1 MSFIG
6 RSAELS
12 KFENRYD
19 SANSELV
26 FLYGRRRVGKTE
38 FLRKFA
44 EGKNAFF
51 YSATESVDNEQ
62 RERFKQ
68 KMLSF
73 GFDGEPALLND
84 WESMFRNLAKLRT
97 AGRTLVIIDEF
108 QYIFMGKKAV
118 PSVLQNIWDEYLSKE
133 NIMLILCGS
142 AMSFIEKKILGS
154 KNPLYGRATAIFRMK
169 ELPFEEAS
177 QFFPRY
183 TLKEKIIAYSI
194 LGGTPFYLKQFSP
207 DLSIE
212 ENIRKNIL
220 SDEAVLYNEIEFL
233 LKQELRETATYN
245 TIISAVALGNTKL
258 NEIAQKT
265 SMETAKVNVYLKNL
279 IDLSI
284 VGKEYSITDTVKKDA
299 NIRNG
304 LYKISDKF
312 FRFWYRFVYPN
323 KNEIEIGDTG
333 MLAREVTEIASTEHA
348 SICFEELCAEHI
360 IKLNSLRKL
369 PFKADRIGR
378 AWGKAFEIDVGAT
391 DGKSILLCECKWTNS
406 KVGTDELS
414 DLKEKAA
421 SNRELANYK
430 RYIFCLFSRSG
441 FTKTLTE
448 NITDDLILIDVNDM
462 FRV

>member
-1 MSFIG
+1 MNFIG
-6 RSAELS
+6 RTEELL
-12 KFENRYD
+12 KFEDRYD
-19 SANSELV
+19 SVNSELV

-44 EGKNAFF
+44 EDKNAFF

-84 WESMFRNLAKLRT
+84 WESMFRNLTKLRT

-108 QYIFMGKKAV
+108 QHIFMGKKAV
-118 PSVLQNIWDEYLSKE
+118 PSILQNIWDEYLSKE

-177 QFFPRY
+177 QFFPGY

-194 LGGTPFYLKQFSP
+194 LGGIPFYLKQFSQ

-220 SDEAVLYNEIEFL
+220 SDETVLYNEIEFL

-284 VGKEYSITDTVKKDA
+284 VGKEYSITDAVKKDA

-304 LYKISDKF
+304 RYKISDKF

-323 KNEIEIGDTG
+323 KNEIEIGDTS
-333 MLAREVTEIASTEHA
+333 MLAREVTEIANMEHA
-348 SICFEELCAEHI
+348 SICFEELCVEYV
-360 IKLNSLRKL
+360 IKQNSLRKL
-369 PFKADRIGR
+369 PFKADRVGR
-378 AWGKAFEIDVGAT
+378 VWGKTFEIDLGAT
-391 DGKSILLCECKWTNS
+391 DGKSILLGECKWTNS
-406 KVGTDELS
+406 KVGAEELN
-414 DLKEKAA
+414 DLKGKVM
-421 SNRELANYK
+421 SNRELAGYK
-430 RYIFCLFSRSG
+430 RHIFCLFSRSG

-448 NITDDLILIDVNDM
+448 NITDDVILIDVNDM
-462 FRV
+462 FRA